1 MTNIANAQNP
11 FFEKYTTPYGTVPFD
26 KIKNEHYEPAIR
38 EGISRQAAEI
48 DAIVNNPEAPTF
60 ANTILAYEK
69 SGELLDR
76 VTTVFGNLRSAETN
90 DDLQKI
96 AQEMIPL
103 LSEHSNNIS
112 LNQELFERIKVVY
125 GQKDSIELTPEQTK
139 LLENAYNGFIRRG
152 ANLQGE
158 AKEKYRELT

>member
-1 MTNIANAQNP
+1 MNITNPP
-11 FFEKYTTPYGTVPFD
+11 FVKVSV
-26 KIKNEHYEPAIR
+26 AIR
-38 EGISRQAAEI
+38 AEI

-96 AQEMIPL
+96 AG
-103 LSEHSNNIS
+103 
-112 LNQELFERIKVVY
+112 R
-125 GQKDSIELTPEQTK
+125 
-139 LLENAYNGFIRRG
+139 
-152 ANLQGE
+152 
-158 AKEKYRELT
+158 

>member
-76 VTTVFGNLRSAETN
+76 VTTVFGNCAVLKPMMTC
-90 DDLQKI
+90 
-96 AQEMIPL
+96 
-103 LSEHSNNIS
+103 
-112 LNQELFERIKVVY
+112 
-125 GQKDSIELTPEQTK
+125 
-139 LLENAYNGFIRRG
+139 RR
-152 ANLQGE
+152 LP
-158 AKEKYRELT
+158 RR

>member
-1 MTNIANAQNP
+1 M
-11 FFEKYTTPYGTVPFD
+11 
-26 KIKNEHYEPAIR
+26 
-38 EGISRQAAEI
+38 
-48 DAIVNNPEAPTF
+48 
-60 ANTILAYEK
+60 
-69 SGELLDR
+69 
-76 VTTVFGNLRSAETN
+76 
-90 DDLQKI
+90 
-96 AQEMIPL
+96 

-158 AKEKYRELT
+158 AKEKVPGFMQRAQPADAAVQ

>member
-76 VTTVFGNLRSAETN
+76 VTTVFGSSPVVVTTIVA
-90 DDLQKI
+90 I
-96 AQEMIPL
+96 L
-103 LSEHSNNIS
+103 LTLARPKE
-112 LNQELFERIKVVY
+112 
-125 GQKDSIELTPEQTK
+125 
-139 LLENAYNGFIRRG
+139 
-152 ANLQGE
+152 E
-158 AKEKYRELT
+158 AKK

>member
-1 MTNIANAQNP
+1 M
-11 FFEKYTTPYGTVPFD
+11 
-26 KIKNEHYEPAIR
+26 KNQESYSI
-38 EGISRQAAEI
+38 GIS
-48 DAIVNNPEAPTF
+48 
-60 ANTILAYEK
+60 
-69 SGELLDR
+69 
-76 VTTVFGNLRSAETN
+76 TVFGNLRSAETN

-158 AKEKYRELT
+158 AQGEISRADKES

>member
-1 MTNIANAQNP
+1 M
-11 FFEKYTTPYGTVPFD
+11 
-26 KIKNEHYEPAIR
+26 
-38 EGISRQAAEI
+38 SLAAEI

-90 DDLQKI
+90 DDLQI
-96 AQEMIPL
+96 LAQEMMPL

-112 LNQELFERIKVVY
+112 LNEELFKRVKAVY
-125 GQKDSIELTPEQTK
+125 NQKEQLNLTPEQTK
-139 LLENAYNGFIRRG
+139 LLENIYDGFIRRG

-158 AKEKYRELT
+158 AQKQYRQLNSQGKRCRRLGIHSTGTKLHPFHDLRRQS

>member
-1 MTNIANAQNP
+1 MILCGEICNFVNVTLILLNMTNIANAQNP

-90 DDLQKI
+90 DDLQ
-96 AQEMIPL
+96 
-103 LSEHSNNIS
+103 
-112 LNQELFERIKVVY
+112 
-125 GQKDSIELTPEQTK
+125 
-139 LLENAYNGFIRRG
+139 
-152 ANLQGE
+152 
-158 AKEKYRELT
+158 

>member
-1 MTNIANAQNP
+1 M
-11 FFEKYTTPYGTVPFD
+11 K
-26 KIKNEHYEPAIR
+26 
-38 EGISRQAAEI
+38 
-48 DAIVNNPEAPTF
+48 
-60 ANTILAYEK
+60 K

-96 AQEMIPL
+96 AQKMIPL

-125 GQKDSIELTPEQTK
+125 GQRIP
-139 LLENAYNGFIRRG
+139 
-152 ANLQGE
+152 
-158 AKEKYRELT
+158 